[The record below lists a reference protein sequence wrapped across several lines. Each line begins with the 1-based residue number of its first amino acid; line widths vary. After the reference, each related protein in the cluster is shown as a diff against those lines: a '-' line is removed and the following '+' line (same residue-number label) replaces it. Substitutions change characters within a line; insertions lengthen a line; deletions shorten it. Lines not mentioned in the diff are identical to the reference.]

1 MPIPLTVGI
10 HSDGDIATLSLA
22 GELDMSQVPRV
33 RAAMNK
39 CLAEVPAGVLV
50 DLSGLALGSELS
62 LAVFPSVARA
72 AARWPAV
79 PLVFF
84 GASGPLGA
92 RLAHNR
98 SLCVRADRSAAL
110 TALAVPAEGRPVLRV
125 DLDFDPGVV
134 YEARHLVAHLCEN
147 WGVAGRNAD
156 AQLIVSELVSN
167 ALRHAAP
174 PLRLVVALRGT
185 YLHLAVRDGSPDE
198 RPPDPGQV
206 GRRGL
211 YLVDA
216 LATAWGTWFQVDSK
230 TVWAVLRVQLV
241 IRSAGRGRRT
251 GDWAGR

>member
-22 GELDMSQVPRV
+22 GELNLSQVPRV
-33 RAAMNK
+33 RAALYK
-39 CLAEVPAGVLV
+39 CLAEVPAAVLV
-50 DLSGLALGSELS
+50 DLSGLAVGSELS

-84 GASGPLGA
+84 GATGPLGA

-98 SLCVRADRSAAL
+98 SLCVRADRAA
-110 TALAVPAEGRPVLRV
+110 ALAVPAAARPVLRV

-134 YEARHLVAHLCEN
+134 YEARHLVAHACEE
-147 WGVAGRNAD
+147 WGVAGQSAD
-156 AQLIVSELVSN
+156 AQVIVSELVSN

-174 PLRLVVALRGT
+174 PLRLVVALRGA
-185 YLHLAVRDGSPDE
+185 YLHVAVQDGSPGE
-198 RPPDPGQV
+198 RPPDPGRP

-216 LATAWGTWFQVDSK
+216 LATASGTWFQVDSK
-230 TVWAVLRVQLV
+230 AVWAVLRVQPV

-251 GDWAGR
+251 GDWVRR